1 MAQRRI
7 GSNRGDDTLLHS
19 TYSIFRS
26 EPAEFPNGLDMRCE
40 RKRGIK
46 ENFIFLAYKLKE

>member
-46 ENFIFLAYKLKE
+46 ENFIFFGL